1 MIRGEMD
8 TLKASHQLTM
18 DAHDLL
24 VQFKIT
30 ALDAA
35 KEVEAN
41 VVDLECKLALSKER
55 EVAAAGL
62 IDTLTAAM
70 SGGKVRRMI

>member
-1 MIRGEMD
+1 
-8 TLKASHQLTM
+8 M

-24 VQFKIT
+24 VHFKIT

-41 VVDLECKLALSKER
+41 VVDLERKLALSKER

-62 IDTLTAAM
+62 IRHPLTAAM
-70 SGGKVRRMI
+70 SGVRYAE